1 MRRSYGRLRRVG
13 GMAVYVVS
21 GTFLKG
27 VRRILRGMCRCFPAV
42 GIVVGVSCFS
52 DAFGRKVSRALEA
65 WSVVAGRQGEA
76 DAEVQLKV
84 QGVCLVEVLNS
95 TSVVE
100 MIAYAGF
107 GKDAPLAAEV
117 ELDAGRGVKR
127 PLW

>member
-1 MRRSYGRLRRVG
+1 M
-13 GMAVYVVS
+13 
-21 GTFLKG
+21 G
-27 VRRILRGMCRCFPAV
+27 VL
-42 GIVVGVSCFS
+42 CFS

>member
-1 MRRSYGRLRRVG
+1 MYGGEEAGRRVAATG
-13 GMAVYVVS
+13 GCDASAEWRFMWCPALSLKVRS
-21 GTFLKG
+21 GHCGG
-27 VRRILRGMCRCFPAV
+27 VGGRFVFFRCVRPEGFVRV
-42 GIVVGVSCFS
+42 G
-52 DAFGRKVSRALEA
+52 A
-65 WSVVAGRQGEA
+65 WSVVARRQGEA

>member
-1 MRRSYGRLRRVG
+1 MPLRSGGGHRGGRLVFFRCVWPEGFARVG
-13 GMAVYVVS
+13 
-21 GTFLKG
+21 
-27 VRRILRGMCRCFPAV
+27 
-42 GIVVGVSCFS
+42 
-52 DAFGRKVSRALEA
+52 A
-65 WSVVAGRQGEA
+65 WSVVARRQGEA